1 MFTRRS
7 LHLFLFSLFPFPFCL
22 FSFPDQLV
30 PHLLL
35 IFFFSLSPPPLALH
49 IVRAEPEP
57 PQSFRVPPVVGP
69 LLPPISTRCNF
80 ALPDPKRSFPAC
92 RHRNCRPLRKASLKI
107 ASALN
112 KGRLINH
119 RHFTHGLLLTVAYLH
134 FSVVCVFVCSFISF
148 RRAARDVPCRLSL
161 CCPLTTSPPPPP
173 ETPPPAHPHRIHRD
187 SSKAYWP
194 DRRNFHFEPAPNN
207 PPGVLACQGSRAIGG
222 RRTYD
227 SFDSRLVGPAW
238 LLSSSIHILRRHRRR
253 RLTQALPRC
262 SGMEPPR
269 GKRSQLR
276 FSTQGNILIRR
287 LTMARTR
294 NAGGSQEHAICA
306 GRKK

>member
-22 FSFPDQLV
+22 FPFPDQLV

-35 IFFFSLSPPPLALH
+35 IFFFLSPPPARSPH
-49 IVRAEPEP
+49 RASKS
-57 PQSFRVPPVVGP
+57 QSHPKFPCSSSSGL

-161 CCPLTTSPPPPP
+161 CCPLTTSPPLP
-173 ETPPPAHPHRIHRD
+173 
-187 SSKAYWP
+187 
-194 DRRNFHFEPAPNN
+194 
-207 PPGVLACQGSRAIGG
+207 
-222 RRTYD
+222 RRTPIA
-227 SFDSRLVGPAW
+227 SIETAAKHIGPTVATST
-238 LLSSSIHILRRHRRR
+238 SSPLQTIPLG
-253 RLTQALPRC
+253 C
-262 SGMEPPR
+262 
-269 GKRSQLR
+269 
-276 FSTQGNILIRR
+276 
-287 LTMARTR
+287 
-294 NAGGSQEHAICA
+294 
-306 GRKK
+306 